1 MNQIISKIYPK
12 SKKSLYSVDNLY
24 LKPMLSKINRSY
36 KPYYYANFLSSFDGR
51 IATYDKKSSKLLT
64 PDRIKSKV
72 DFSLFCQLH
81 AQSDCLVT
89 NTEYLSGLSKG
100 YYGDILSVKNPKLI
114 QWRDKNKLKKQEIII
129 LSNSLNFPISKNI
142 ELLKKRIT
150 ILTTSKNEKKIRKF
164 EKKGFKV
171 IYCRGK
177 NVSAIKLNE
186 YIIKNKFKSI
196 YFIAGPRIVEQMI
209 SKDLLDKLYCS
220 TNMCIM
226 GSDKYDQII
235 RGDFI
240 KESRNLELKELY
252 MYTDKAKKISQQTLF
267 QVFNLRK
274 K

>member
-12 SKKSLYSVDNLY
+12 SKKSLYNVDSLY
-24 LKPMLSKINRSY
+24 LKPILSKINKSY
-36 KPYYYANFLSSFDGR
+36 KPCYYANFLSSFDGR
-51 IATYDKKSSKLLT
+51 IATYDKKNSKLLT

-89 NTEYLSGLSKG
+89 NTEYLNGLSKG

-114 QWRDKNKLKKQEIII
+114 QWRNKNKLKDQEIII
-129 LSNSLNFPISKNI
+129 LSNSLNFPTSKNI
-142 ELLKKRIT
+142 ELLKKKIT
-150 ILTTSKNEKKIRKF
+150 ILTTSKDEKKIQKF

-171 IYCRGK
+171 IHCRGK
-177 NVSAIKLNE
+177 NVSAMRLNK
-186 YIIKNKFKSI
+186 YIIENKFKSI

-209 SKDLLDKLYCS
+209 SKDLLDRLYCS
-220 TNMCIM
+220 TSMCIM
-226 GSDKYDQII
+226 GSEKYDQII

-240 KESRNLELKELY
+240 KKSKNLELKELY
-252 MYTDKAKKISQQTLF
+252 MYTDRAKKISQQTLF